1 MNESAHDPKLWPI
14 QPPADVPEYAKSAWF
29 DCLLWAIYEPEIRA
43 AFTAESSMS
52 YSPPNSGLELLI
64 DDATGFDPAEK
75 FIMAFVPW
83 FNANIWGSWN
93 EKKAAQQKTK

>member
-1 MNESAHDPKLWPI
+1 
-14 QPPADVPEYAKSAWF
+14 
-29 DCLLWAIYEPEIRA
+29 
-43 AFTAESSMS
+43 
-52 YSPPNSGLELLI
+52 LELLI